1 MAAELGYSETV
12 FVDDA
17 ATGAIRIF
25 TPGAELA
32 FAGHPTVGTGWLLRD
47 LGLGGS
53 VLRCPAGDVATWQDG
68 DLSWIRARPEW
79 IHPITRAQLASP
91 AAVDALTGPP
101 PGEGSY
107 YPWAWIDEAAG
118 TLRARYF
125 VPDYGI
131 GEDEATGAA
140 AVMMG
145 GLLGRPLEIH
155 QGIGSVLHVR
165 PGPDGTVEVGGRVEA
180 IGTRE
185 VDAGM
190 SDAVDPAIRT
200 ASPSPAAFHYGPAH
214 MIMHGNPAFLATFG
228 RTSIGMP
235 AREAMTELPRAAFE
249 LMDRVYR
256 EGRPLARRL
265 ALPAGEHRLVVVPRM
280 DPETGET
287 YGVTTHLRL
296 QDPPAPPAEE
306 PAL

>member
-1 MAAELGYSETV
+1 MTEVRILRVFMAAEGGGGNALGVVLDGGAVATHRRQAVAAELGYSETV

-17 ATGAIRIF
+17 ATGSIRIF
-25 TPGAELA
+25 TPGAELP

-53 VLRCPAGDVATWQDG
+53 ILRCQAGDVATWQDG

-79 IHPITRAQLASP
+79 IHPITRAQLPSP

-107 YPWAWIDEAAG
+107 YPWAWIDEPAG

-155 QGIGSVLHVR
+155 QGVGSVLHVR

-180 IGTRE
+180 IGTRK
-185 VDAGM
+185 VDA
-190 SDAVDPAIRT
+190 A
-200 ASPSPAAFHYGPAH
+200 
-214 MIMHGNPAFLATFG
+214 
-228 RTSIGMP
+228 
-235 AREAMTELPRAAFE
+235 
-249 LMDRVYR
+249 
-256 EGRPLARRL
+256 
-265 ALPAGEHRLVVVPRM
+265 
-280 DPETGET
+280 
-287 YGVTTHLRL
+287 
-296 QDPPAPPAEE
+296 
-306 PAL
+306 